1 MEKKPRILFV
11 EDDPNLA
18 FVIKDNL
25 IENGF
30 KVDHFDNGEDGENAF
45 FLKQY
50 DICLFDIMLPKKDGF
65 SMAEAIRKKDQKT
78 PIIFL
83 SAKEQQED
91 KNFGLR
97 IGGDDYITKPF
108 DFDELLLRIQNLLK
122 RTMSTINAGT
132 VLRIGNYVL
141 NTADLELDLNGI
153 KSKLTKKEA
162 GLLQFLHQHLNQT
175 VKRDDILMKIW
186 GDDDYFV
193 GRSMDVFIT
202 KLRKYLKDDPRIE
215 IVNIHGVGFKLQV
228 KEE

>member
-1 MEKKPRILFV
+1 MEKKPRILFL

-25 IENGF
+25 VENGY

-50 DICLFDIMLPKKDGF
+50 DLCLFDIMLPLKDGF
-65 SMAEAIRKKDQKT
+65 SVAETIRKKDQKT

-108 DFDELLLRIQNLLK
+108 DFDELLLRIQNQIK
-122 RTMSTINAGT
+122 RTMSTINQGT
-132 VLRIGNYVL
+132 MLRIGNYVL
-141 NTADLELDLNGI
+141 NAADLELDFNGV
-153 KSKLTKKEA
+153 KTKLTKKEA
-162 GLLQFLHQHLNQT
+162 GLLQYLHQNINQT
-175 VKRDDILMKIW
+175 LKRDDILMKIW

-215 IVNIHGVGFKLQV
+215 IVNIHGVGFKLLI
-228 KEE
+228 KEL